1 MWLLWLLKKEGI
13 GLATQIW
20 FWDEGYHGEEIYS
33 VEFFM
38 TKLRYIHMNPVRSGI
53 VEKQEEYLNS
63 FAVIIM

>member
-13 GLATQIW
+13 GLVTQIR
-20 FWDEGYHGEEIYS
+20 FWKEGYHGEEIYS